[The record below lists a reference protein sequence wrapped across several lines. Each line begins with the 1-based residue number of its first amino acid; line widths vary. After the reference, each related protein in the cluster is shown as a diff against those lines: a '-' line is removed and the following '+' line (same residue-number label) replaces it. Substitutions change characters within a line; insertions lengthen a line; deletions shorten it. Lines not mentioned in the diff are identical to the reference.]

1 MNPEEYGRMFD
12 AEETQ
17 WWYAVANVGAELG
30 VGLACMFAGFA
41 LGRLL

>member
-17 WWYAVANVGAELG
+17 WWYAGMRAISMALLTPA
-30 VGLACMFAGFA
+30 LAA
-41 LGRLL
+41 RP